1 MKRVIRLTGMLL
13 LVGIIA
19 VSCTSKKP
27 EKTIESLKSAIIGET
42 NANAKYQAFSLK
54 AAEEGYPNI
63 AKMFVAA
70 TEAEA
75 IHVKNHNAVLVKLGE
90 DVFHPI
96 AEIPEVSTTED
107 NLQSAINGETHEFT
121 EMYPG
126 FIPIS
131 IEEKVDGAITT
142 YTWAKYAEESHA
154 KLYTQTL
161 EILRETKSDEK
172 VASVWYVCPKC
183 GNLFNDIEGVLHCPV
198 CGDLSE
204 TFLEF

>member
-42 NANAKYQAFSLK
+42 NANARYQAFSLK

-63 AKMFVAA
+63 AKMFLAA

-90 DVFHPI
+90 EVFNPI
-96 AEIPEVSTTED
+96 AETPEVSTTED
-107 NLQSAINGETHEFT
+107 NLQSAIDGETYEFT
-121 EMYPG
+121 EIYPG

-131 IEEKVDGAITT
+131 IEEKVDGAVTT
-142 YTWAKYAEESHA
+142 YTRAKYAEVNHA
-154 KLYTQTL
+154 KLYAQTL
-161 EILRETKSDEK
+161 EILREKGNDKEI
-172 VASVWYVCPKC
+172 ASIWFVCPNC
-183 GNLFNDIEGVLHCPV
+183 GNLFNDIEGLNHCPI
-198 CGDLSE
+198 CGDNPE